1 MATVAD
7 IRAQIAEKKELLDQQ
22 NFAFSRILQPQTAL
36 TQRLYEESAAQLAIA
51 PADDPNR
58 VRLEALTRSYGVAYQ
73 QALQAQNT
81 YQTDVVEKT
90 SNEIV
95 DLNTQLETEDISND
109 KKKKTEDITVDPKTD
124 PTVDKYK
131 VPYTTYFDDGSSI
144 YYNPE
149 TGQETVTTIDANGR
163 TTTTSKLIIPQPAED
178 ITAEVNGGPTVDEPE
193 QMAIFGPQAKDWRFR
208 MSLAPSADYLYM
220 AHNPGILAPL
230 ISTEGVLFPYTPS
243 INIVYSAGYNA
254 QDITHSNY
262 KIYTYKSSAVEA
274 ITIAADFTA
283 QDSVEA
289 NYLLA
294 VIHFFKS
301 VTKMFYGQDQNP
313 SRGVPPPL
321 VYLRGFGQ
329 YQFDWHPA
337 VISSFTHTF
346 PQDVDY
352 IDAYPTNNGISLGAK
367 DLSPYDRIKSEVYS
381 NTGRLRSIS
390 RQVQAGGMPPA
401 PVFSSTEN
409 INEATRV
416 PTKVTMQ
423 LSVLPIVTRNAISN
437 HFSLKEYATGQ
448 LMRGS
453 VNRGT
458 GGGIW

>member
-1 MATVAD
+1 MATAAD
-7 IRAQIAEKKELLDQQ
+7 ISAQIAEKQRLLDEQQ
-22 NFAFSRILQPQTAL
+22 
-36 TQRLYEESAAQLAIA
+36 QRLNYLQDQTERLKRIYEISAAQLAAA
-51 PADDPNR
+51 PTNDPF
-58 VRLEALTRSYGVAYQ
+58 RSKLQAETQAAGIAYQ
-73 QALQAQNT
+73 QALQEQNT
-81 YQTDVVEKT
+81 YQTDVIEKT
-90 SNEIV
+90 SDEINT
-95 DLNTQLETEDISND
+95 LSTQLATADASDN
-109 KKKKTEDITVDPKTD
+109 KKKKQEDITVNPKTD
-124 PTVDKYK
+124 PTVDKTK
-131 VPYTTYFDDGSSI
+131 EPYTVYFDDGSSI
-144 YYNPE
+144 YYNPQ
-149 TGQETVTTIDANGR
+149 TGEEIVTTIDANGK
-163 TTTTSKLIIPQPAED
+163 TITTSKIIIPQGSKEQA
-178 ITAEVNGGPTVDEPE
+178 AEVDGGPTPIIPVQES
-193 QMAIFGPQAKDWRFR
+193 AIGPQALDWRFR
-208 MSLAPSADYLYM
+208 MSLAPSADYLYK
-220 AHNPGILAPL
+220 ADDPGILAPL
-230 ISTEGVLFPYTPS
+230 ISTDGVLFPYTPS

-346 PQDVDY
+346 PQDVDF
-352 IDAYPTNNGISLGAK
+352 IEAYPTNNGISVGAQ
-367 DLSPYDRIKSEVYS
+367 DLSPYERIKSEVYS
-381 NTGRLRSIS
+381 NVGRLRSIS
-390 RQVQAGGMPPA
+390 RNLQPGGLPSA
-401 PVFSSTEN
+401 PVFSSTQN

-416 PTKVTMQ
+416 PTKVTIQ

-437 HFSLKEYATGQ
+437 HFSLKEYATGR

-453 VNRGT
+453 VNAGT

>member
-1 MATVAD
+1 MATAAD
-7 IRAQIAEKKELLDQQ
+7 IRAQIAEKQRLLDEQQ
-22 NFAFSRILQPQTAL
+22 ERLNYLQDQTERLKRI
-36 TQRLYEESAAQLAIA
+36 YEISAAQLAAA
-51 PADDPNR
+51 PANDPF
-58 VRLEALTRSYGVAYQ
+58 RSKLQAETQAAGVAYQ
-73 QALQAQNT
+73 QALQEQNT
-81 YQTDVVEKT
+81 YETNVIAKT
-90 SNEIV
+90 SDEI
-95 DLNTQLETEDISND
+95 NTLSEQLATEDAGDN
-109 KKKKTEDITVDPKTD
+109 KKKKKEDTTVDPKTD
-124 PTVDKYK
+124 PTVDKTK
-131 VPYTTYFDDGSSI
+131 RPYTVYFDDGSSI
-144 YYNPE
+144 YYNPQ
-149 TGQETVTTIDANGR
+149 TGEEIVTTIDANGVAH
-163 TTTTSKLIIPQPAED
+163 TTSKIIIPQDSKEQA
-178 ITAEVNGGPTVDEPE
+178 AEVDGGPTPINPIQES
-193 QMAIFGPQAKDWRFR
+193 AIGPQAKDWRFR

-230 ISTEGVLFPYTPS
+230 RSTEGVLFPYTPS

-274 ITIAADFTA
+274 ITITGDFTA

-346 PQDVDY
+346 PQDVDFV
-352 IDAYPTNNGISLGAK
+352 DAYPTNNGIAFGAK
-367 DLSPYDRIKSEVYS
+367 DLSPYERIKTSMNPKTERIKPG
-381 NTGRLRSIS
+381 TGQI
-390 RQVQAGGMPPA
+390 QPGGLPPA
-401 PVFSSTEN
+401 PKFLGTEN
-409 INEATRV
+409 INESTRV
-416 PTKVTMQ
+416 PTKVTIQ
-423 LSVLPIVTRNAISN
+423 LTCLPIVTRNAISN
-437 HFSLKEYATGQ
+437 KFSLKEYATGQ
-448 LMRGS
+448 LMKGS
-453 VNRGT
+453 VNAGT